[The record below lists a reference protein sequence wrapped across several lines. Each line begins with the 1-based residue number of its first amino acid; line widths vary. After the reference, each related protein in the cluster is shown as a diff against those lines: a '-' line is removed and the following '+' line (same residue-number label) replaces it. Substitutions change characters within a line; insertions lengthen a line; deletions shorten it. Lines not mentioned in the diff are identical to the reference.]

1 MITDPTDCAETPIIA
16 SIAALAADTDAW
28 LVDIWGVIHNG
39 VAPFDAATAACA
51 TFRAQGGTV
60 LLLSNAPRPW
70 TSVVDALDRLGV
82 PRQSWDAI
90 VTSGD
95 AARGL
100 LAEWSGKKV
109 YHLGPER
116 DLPLLAGLDLERVT
130 PEQAEGIVCSGL
142 FDDTTETP
150 DDYRDI
156 LALLL
161 ARGLPMICAN
171 PDLKVER
178 GDRII
183 YCAGAIAAAYA
194 EIGGNVVYAGKPHL
208 PIYDA
213 ADARIAA
220 LRGAPVPR
228 RRLLAIG
235 DGVKTDIL
243 GAARAGIRSV
253 YVASGI
259 HLSGARLD
267 QAALASLFPLPDTR
281 PVAAMTALA
290 W

>member
-1 MITDPTDCAETPIIA
+1 MLNGTTTNTIPVIDRIA
-16 SIAALAADTDAW
+16 PIAASTDAW

-39 VAPFDAATAACA
+39 VRPFVTATDACR
-51 TFRAQGGTV
+51 TFRARGGSV

-70 TSVVDALDRLGV
+70 TSVAGALERIGVDRE
-82 PRQSWDAI
+82 SWDAI

-100 LAEWSGKKV
+100 LAEWTGRHV

-116 DLPLLAGLDLERVT
+116 DLPLLEGLDLT
-130 PEQAEGIVCSGL
+130 LTDPNNAAGIICTGL

-150 DDYRDI
+150 DDYRGI
-156 LALLL
+156 LADLY
-161 ARGLPMICAN
+161 ARSLPMICAN

-178 GDRII
+178 GDKII
-183 YCAGAIAAAYA
+183 YCAGAIAEAYA
-194 EIGGNVVYAGKPHL
+194 AIGGVVTYAGKPHL

-213 ADARIAA
+213 ALARIEE
-220 LRGAPVPR
+220 LRGALVAR
-228 RRLLAIG
+228 ERILAIG

-243 GAARAGIRSV
+243 GATRAGLRSV

-259 HLSGARLD
+259 HLKGGLD
-267 QAALASLFPLPDTR
+267 ADALTELFPDRDGR
-281 PVAAMTALA
+281 PVAAMRALA

>member
-1 MITDPTDCAETPIIA
+1 MLSQTREIPVIS
-16 SIAALAADTDAW
+16 SIAPLAAGTDAW

-39 VAPFDAATAACA
+39 VVPFVSATEACRA
-51 TFRAQGGTV
+51 FRQRGGTV

-70 TSVVDALDRLGV
+70 TSVAGALEKIGVDREA
-82 PRQSWDAI
+82 WDAI

-100 LAEWSGKKV
+100 IAEWAGRPV
-109 YHLGPER
+109 HHLGPER
-116 DLPLLAGLDLERVT
+116 DLPLLEGLDLKLVA
-130 PEQAEGIVCSGL
+130 PEAATGIVCTGL

-150 DDYRDI
+150 DDYR
-156 LALLL
+156 ALLARL
-161 ARGLPMICAN
+161 HARGLPMICAN

-178 GDRII
+178 GGQII
-183 YCAGAIAAAYA
+183 YCAGAIAEAYGA
-194 EIGGNVVYAGKPHL
+194 IGGDVVYAGKPHL

-213 ADARIAA
+213 ALARIAE
-220 LRGAPVPR
+220 LRGDAVPR
-228 RRLLAIG
+228 ERILAIG

-243 GAARAGIRSV
+243 GAVRAGIRSV

-259 HLSGARLD
+259 HLQGGLD
-267 QAALASLFPLPDTR
+267 AQALAKLFHEPEGR
-281 PVAAMTALA
+281 PVAAMSAVA

>member
-1 MITDPTDCAETPIIA
+1 MLNGSATNTIPVIDRIA
-16 SIAALAADTDAW
+16 PIAASTDAW
-28 LVDIWGVIHNG
+28 LVDIWGVVHNG
-39 VAPFDAATAACA
+39 VRPFVTATDACR
-51 TFRAQGGTV
+51 TFRSRGGSV

-70 TSVVDALDRLGV
+70 TSVVGALEKIGVDRE
-82 PRQSWDAI
+82 SWDAI

-100 LAEWSGKKV
+100 LAEWSGRRV
-109 YHLGPER
+109 CHLGPER
-116 DLPLLAGLDLERVT
+116 DMPLLDGLNLTLTDPADAT
-130 PEQAEGIVCSGL
+130 GIVCTGL

-156 LALLL
+156 LADLS

-178 GDRII
+178 GDQII
-183 YCAGAIAAAYA
+183 YCAGAIAEAYA
-194 EIGGNVVYAGKPHL
+194 AAGGGVAYAGKPHL

-213 ADARIAA
+213 AFARIEE
-220 LRGAPVPR
+220 LRGAPIAR
-228 RRLLAIG
+228 ERILAIG
-235 DGVKTDIL
+235 DGIKTDIL
-243 GAARAGIRSV
+243 GATRAGLRSV

-259 HLSGARLD
+259 HLKGGLD
-267 QAALASLFPLPDTR
+267 ADALAGLFPDRDGR
-281 PVAAMTALA
+281 PVAAMSALA